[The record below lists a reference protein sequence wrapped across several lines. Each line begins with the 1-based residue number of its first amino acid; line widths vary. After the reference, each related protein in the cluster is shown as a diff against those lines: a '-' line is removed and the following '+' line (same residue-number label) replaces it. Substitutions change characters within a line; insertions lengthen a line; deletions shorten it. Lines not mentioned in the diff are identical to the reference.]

1 VYFDYRYIRISYIC
15 TPIVFRA
22 LHRLVFLTH
31 RHMSLGSTR
40 ALKHVLIKEV
50 VFLIVLD
57 LEKLILS
64 LNLNFVILN

>member
-1 VYFDYRYIRISYIC
+1 
-15 TPIVFRA
+15 
-22 LHRLVFLTH
+22 
-31 RHMSLGSTR
+31 MSLGSTR